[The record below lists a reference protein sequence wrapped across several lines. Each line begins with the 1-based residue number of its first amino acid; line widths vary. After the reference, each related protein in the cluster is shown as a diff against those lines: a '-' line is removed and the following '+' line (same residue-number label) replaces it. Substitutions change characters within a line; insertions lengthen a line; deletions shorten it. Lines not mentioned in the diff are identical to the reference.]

1 MSPITKETLALITDR
16 YLNCFGMFDMSD
28 PICKKHC
35 ILSLKCVIEK
45 SQNSR
50 MEIFEEMMAS
60 EVIPVRL
67 Q

>member
-1 MSPITKETLALITDR
+1 
-16 YLNCFGMFDMSD
+16 MFDMSD